1 MKTLMRNALK
11 NKLLIKSKFFLHLF
25 LSEILF
31 ISGTEFAQ

>member
-1 MKTLMRNALK
+1 MRNALK
-11 NKLLIKSKFFLHLF
+11 NKLLIKSKFFLNFFLHLF